1 MKAQDILIILKI
13 QSICDQADGDSP
25 PSWSQR
31 QLAETTNVS
40 LSQVNAACR
49 RLEQIGLLSPG
60 KHQIVRSSLL
70 EFLVHGLQYIFPVQM
85 GPVVRGM
92 PTGYAADPLKSEF
105 LSSEKE
111 LLPVWPDAQG
121 SVRGLSFEPIYRT
134 ASTAARKDQRLY
146 EYLVLV
152 DAIRGGRARERT
164 KAVEILTQRLG
175 Q

>member
-13 QSICDQADGDSP
+13 QCLCDRADDGIP

-31 QLAETTNVS
+31 QLAEATEVS

-49 RLEQIGLLSPG
+49 RLEQVGLLSPG

-70 EFLVHGLQYIFPVQM
+70 KFLVHGLEYVFPVQM
-85 GPVVRGM
+85 GQVTRGM

-105 LSSEKE
+105 FSSEEE
-111 LLPVWPDAQG
+111 LVPVWPDARG
-121 SVRGLSFEPIYRT
+121 SVRGLSFKPIHKS
-134 ASTAARKDQRLY
+134 APIAARKDQRLY
-146 EYLVLV
+146 EYLVLI
-152 DAIRGGRARERT
+152 DAIRGGRARERA
-164 KAVEILTQRLG
+164 KAIEILTRRLG

>member
-13 QSICDQADGDSP
+13 QSICDQADGESP

-31 QLAETTNVS
+31 QLAQATKVS

-49 RLEQIGLLSPG
+49 RLEHAGLLSPG
-60 KHQIVRSSLL
+60 KQIVRSSLL

-121 SVRGLSFEPIYRT
+121 TVRGLSFEPIYRT
-134 ASTAARKDQRLY
+134 APTAARKDQRLY